1 MATSQSLLEQIAAAQ
16 VTAKAL
22 EGRISEALK
31 LMDGSLG
38 TDAQVKELRRATK
51 ALELAAVDIFSIF
64 EARMQHHFKR
74 GPFSRKLKALLL
86 ESKQPDLADRLHKY
100 YLAVNVLKH
109 GKGASYRELLN
120 SPTSL
125 FDVKSPQAAN
135 SEEAQPTAGLID
147 VTVLGFFDG
156 LTKTTVDAYHFLE
169 DK

>member
-22 EGRISEALK
+22 EDRISEALK

-51 ALELAAVDIFSIF
+51 SLELAVVDIFSIF

-156 LTKTTVDAYHFLE
+156 LTKTIVDAYHFLE

>member
-86 ESKQPDLADRLHKY
+86 ESKQPDLADQLHKY

-156 LTKTTVDAYHFLE
+156 LTKTIVDAYHFLE

>member
-1 MATSQSLLEQIAAAQ
+1 MAASQSLLEQIAAAQ

-31 LMDGSLG
+31 LMDSSLR

-86 ESKQPDLADRLHKY
+86 ESKELDLAERLHKY

-109 GKGASYRELLN
+109 GKGASYRALLN

-125 FDVKSPQAAN
+125 FDVKSPQTAN
-135 SEEAQPTAGLID
+135 SDGTQPSVSLID
-147 VTVLGFFDG
+147 VTAIGFFAG
-156 LTKTTVDAYHFLE
+156 LTTTIADAYHFLE

>member
-1 MATSQSLLEQIAAAQ
+1 MATSQSLLELIAAAQ
-16 VTAKAL
+16 VTAKTF
-22 EGRISEALK
+22 ENRISEALK
-31 LMDGSLG
+31 LMDGSVG

-86 ESKQPDLADRLHKY
+86 ESKELDLAERLHKY

-125 FDVKSPQAAN
+125 FDVKSPQTAN
-135 SEEAQPTAGLID
+135 SDETQPSVSLID
-147 VTVLGFFDG
+147 VTALGFFAG
-156 LTKTTVDAYHFLE
+156 LTTTIADAYHFLE

>member
-1 MATSQSLLEQIAAAQ
+1 MAASQDLLKLVAISQIAAKTLADR
-16 VTAKAL
+16 V
-22 EGRISEALK
+22 SEALK

-156 LTKTTVDAYHFLE
+156 LTKTIVDAYHFLE

>member
-51 ALELAAVDIFSIF
+51 SLELAVVDIFSIF

-156 LTKTTVDAYHFLE
+156 LTKTIVDAYHFLE

>member
-1 MATSQSLLEQIAAAQ
+1 MATSQSLLELIAAAQ
-16 VTAKAL
+16 VTAKAF
-22 EGRISEALK
+22 ENRISEALK
-31 LMDGSLG
+31 LMDGSVG

-86 ESKQPDLADRLHKY
+86 ESKELDLAERLHKY

-125 FDVKSPQAAN
+125 FDVKSPQTAN
-135 SEEAQPTAGLID
+135 SDETQPWVSLID
-147 VTVLGFFDG
+147 VTALGFFAG
-156 LTKTTVDAYHFLE
+156 LTTTIADAYHFLE

>member
-31 LMDGSLG
+31 LMDGLLG

-156 LTKTTVDAYHFLE
+156 LTKTIVDAYHFLE